1 MEKIVLVPD
10 SFKGSMNSREVC
22 AVMARQIRLHLPG
35 VAVVSVPV
43 ADGGEGTVDSFL
55 AAVGGERIRLRV
67 QGPYGREIESF
78 YGMIDRGKTA
88 VIEMAAAA
96 GLPLAGKDLHAERAS
111 TYGVGQLIRDAAG
124 RGVKKMIVGLGGS
137 CTNDFGAGAA
147 AACGIRF
154 LRRDGTDFIPTGATL
169 GEVEHIDRS
178 GLLSQFQEIEIAV
191 ICDIDHSL
199 HGPDG
204 AAYVFAP
211 QKGADAAMV
220 KFLDE
225 QLRAIDFVTRRD
237 LGLDVSALPGA
248 GAAGGMGGG
257 MAAFFGAK
265 IQKGIDA
272 VLETVNFSEK
282 LEHADL
288 VFTGEGRID
297 SQSLRGKV
305 ISGAA
310 RYTKERGIPLIAV
323 VGSAEDGIDAAAYDL
338 GVTAIFSINHEL
350 ADVETAKLCG
360 RENLAAAMGNIL
372 RLIKVV
378 GKSTMYG

>member
-1 MEKIVLVPD
+1 MKKIVLVPD

-22 AVMARQIRLHLPG
+22 AVMERQIRLYLPG
-35 VAVVSVPV
+35 VVFVSTPV

-55 AAVGGERIRLRV
+55 TAVGGERIHLRV
-67 QGPYGREIESF
+67 QGPYGREIEGF
-78 YGMIDRGKTA
+78 YGIIDQGKTA

-96 GLPLAGKDLHAERAS
+96 GLPLAGKELRVERAS

-124 RGVKKMIVGLGGS
+124 RGVKKIIVGLGGS

-169 GEVEHIDRS
+169 GEVDRIDRS
-178 GLLSQFQEIEIAV
+178 GLLPHLQEIEIAA
-191 ICDIDHSL
+191 ICDIENPLYGS
-199 HGPDG
+199 DG

-220 KFLDE
+220 KFLDK

-265 IQKGIDA
+265 LQKGIDV

-297 SQSLRGKV
+297 SQSLCGKV
-305 ISGAA
+305 VSGVA

-323 VGSAEDGIDAAAYDL
+323 VGSAEDGIDVAAYDL
-338 GVTAIFSINHEL
+338 GVTAVFSINHEL
-350 ADVETAKLCG
+350 ADIETIKLRG
-360 RENLAAAMGNIL
+360 RENLAAAMSNIL

-378 GKSTMYG
+378 GTSAI